1 MCRLRGV
8 KITLLPH
15 VRLRMEQRNISEEE
29 VRGILESPDL
39 EYPGKL
45 GRTVAERSPAEEG
58 CSVAVRVIY
67 NLGLED
73 ERIVV
78 TVEFGRPS
86 RNRPQE
92 GEEL

>member
-1 MCRLRGV
+1 M

-15 VRLRMEQRNISEEE
+15 VRLRMEQRDISEEE
-29 VRGILESPDL
+29 VRAILEDPDL

-45 GRTVAERSPAEEG
+45 GRTVAEGSPAGRPEG
-58 CSVAVRVIY
+58 GRSLAVRVIY
-67 NLGLED
+67 NLGLEG

-86 RNRPQE
+86 RRDRPE
-92 GEEL
+92 GEDL